1 MIIEELKKILKNFEL
16 SIVYNADLK
25 KKNWF
30 NIGGKAK
37 VFFKPNELI
46 DLVEFLKVLNNKE
59 KIHIIGAGSN
69 TLITD
74 EVYDGVVIKLGKNF
88 NRLSVLN
95 SNIIISG
102 TAVLDKKL
110 AEFAAE
116 NSLGGFEF
124 LSCIPGTIGGGIKM
138 NSGAYRSEIKD
149 ILNDVTAINK
159 NGILKKFTVKD
170 LQLDYRTNK
179 LSHEW
184 MFLKAR
190 FKSNDGSKEQ
200 IQKKMK
206 EIIQSRKMSQPTGQK
221 TGGSTFMNGKNFKA
235 WELIDNSGCRGLKN
249 GGAIISNKH
258 CNFIINENN
267 ATATDI
273 ETLGEIVRKKVFEK
287 TGKKLKWEI
296 KIVGEK

>member
-1 MIIEELKKILKNFEL
+1 MSNMI
-16 SIVYNADLK
+16 STTS
-25 KKNWF
+25 
-30 NIGGKAK
+30 
-37 VFFKPNELI
+37 
-46 DLVEFLKVLNNKE
+46 LVENKKMSNLTWFGVGGCSKYYFQPSSEENLISFLKDNQLNLP
-59 KIHIIGAGSN
+59 IYPLGAGSN
-69 TLITD
+69 
-74 EVYDGVVIKLGKNF
+74 
-88 NRLSVLN
+88 
-95 SNIIISG
+95 IIIRDRG
-102 TAVLDKKL
+102 FDGIIIHFNKLKEIFIDKQGIITAYCGAMDADV
-110 AEFAAE
+110 ARFAR
-116 NSLGGFEF
+116 NHSKTGLEF
-124 LSCIPGTIGGGIKM
+124 LIGIPGTIGGGIKM
-138 NSGAYRSEIKD
+138 NSGAYGSEIKN
-149 ILNDVTAINK
+149 ILIDVTAINK

-200 IQKKMK
+200 IQEKMK